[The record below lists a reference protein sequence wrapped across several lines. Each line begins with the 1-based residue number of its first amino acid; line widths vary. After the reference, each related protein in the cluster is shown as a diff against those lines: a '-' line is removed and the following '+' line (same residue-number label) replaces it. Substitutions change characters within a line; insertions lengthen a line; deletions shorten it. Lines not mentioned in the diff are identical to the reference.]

1 MTLNEDIN
9 YINKTWIQKDKLLS
23 EIGKKYIK
31 VKLLLFYDIDYV

>member
-9 YINKTWIQKDKLLS
+9 YINKTWKQEDEQIS